1 MIDYAQK
8 YPFLFTLPPL
18 ISGVIIGSQIDIDCR
33 FSALFCCVIILSMVA
48 IRKFCST
55 NALLIIY
62 PPIII
67 FIGIIASQTDPGNL
81 LNLAKVT
88 SLNISHISADI
99 REWLIAKNQSIIKD
113 ETNCALSNAI
123 TLGYRQQLPSQI
135 KTLFNRCG
143 VMHIVAVSGLHVGVI
158 YLMITKCLSYLKI
171 PNRTRKI
178 FAIILIWAYTFIV
191 GMPQSV
197 IRASAILT
205 YITIAENG
213 NKSYS
218 SLNGIFACA
227 FITTLI
233 SPQSIKQ
240 VSFQLSYAAYIGIAT
255 LFPLFSPAKKGGN
268 KYLQKVIASIA
279 ISVAA
284 QLSTMPI
291 TLHYFHGAS
300 TNSFILNLIV
310 IPLLSILLY
319 SNIFA
324 LILPWPLSIILGEV
338 TNFTCSL
345 IINVTRLLEPMNIYI
360 GDININ
366 PASMVVYYL
375 AIFLIF
381 YTLSA
386 KRRVL

>member
-33 FSALFCCVIILSMVA
+33 FSALLCCVTILSMVA
-48 IRKFCST
+48 IRKFCSINT
-55 NALLIIY
+55 LLIIY

-67 FIGIIASQTDPGNL
+67 FIGIIASQTNPGNL
-81 LNLAKVT
+81 LNLAKAT
-88 SLNISHISADI
+88 SLNISHISTDI

-158 YLMITKCLSYLKI
+158 YLMITKCLSYLKT

-213 NKSYS
+213 NKS
-218 SLNGIFACA
+218 
-227 FITTLI
+227 
-233 SPQSIKQ
+233 
-240 VSFQLSYAAYIGIAT
+240 
-255 LFPLFSPAKKGGN
+255 
-268 KYLQKVIASIA
+268 
-279 ISVAA
+279 
-284 QLSTMPI
+284 
-291 TLHYFHGAS
+291 
-300 TNSFILNLIV
+300 
-310 IPLLSILLY
+310 
-319 SNIFA
+319 
-324 LILPWPLSIILGEV
+324 
-338 TNFTCSL
+338 
-345 IINVTRLLEPMNIYI
+345 
-360 GDININ
+360 
-366 PASMVVYYL
+366 
-375 AIFLIF
+375 
-381 YTLSA
+381 
-386 KRRVL
+386 